1 MSLRRKDPCRKGEKS
16 KRILESEAVEKLETA
31 VKLLRFFI
39 KK

>member
-1 MSLRRKDPCRKGEKS
+1 MSLRRNDPGWNGEKL

-31 VKLLRFFI
+31 GKMLRFFI